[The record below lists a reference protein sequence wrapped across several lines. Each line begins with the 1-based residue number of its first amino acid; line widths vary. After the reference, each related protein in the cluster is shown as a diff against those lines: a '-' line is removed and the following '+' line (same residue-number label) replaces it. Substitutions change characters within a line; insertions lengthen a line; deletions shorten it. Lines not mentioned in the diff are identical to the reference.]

1 MAVSFGVIWSSV
13 GRKILMSLT
22 GLLLFTFVVGH
33 LAGNLPLLTGDP
45 DPFNKYGHFLV
56 SLGGL
61 LIVVELVLVGCLLVH
76 VWTAI
81 AIALGKRHARPD
93 RYAKQ
98 KGAGGASRKT
108 VGASTMVYTG
118 LVTLVFIVL
127 HLITFKWGPGVPQG
141 YVTQIDGVEMRDLHR
156 LVVETFSRPGPV
168 VGYVAAMV
176 VLGFHLSHAF
186 WSAFQ
191 SLGFYHHRYTRILY
205 AGGRT
210 VAFLIALGFLVIP
223 VWIYFAGAAQ

>member
-1 MAVSFGVIWSSV
+1 MAASFGTVWSSV

-22 GLLLFTFVVGH
+22 GLVLFTFVVGH
-33 LAGNLPLLTGDP
+33 LIGNLQLLTGEA
-45 DPFNKYGHFLV
+45 DPFNRYSHFLI

-61 LIVVELVLVGCLLVH
+61 LILVELILLGCLLVH

-81 AIALGKRHARPD
+81 SIALGKRSARPE
-93 RYAKQ
+93 RYAKL
-98 KGAGGASRKT
+98 KSAGGASRKT
-108 VGASTMVYTG
+108 LGASTMVYTG
-118 LVTLVFIVL
+118 LITLAFIVM
-127 HLITFKWGPGVPQG
+127 HLITFKWGPGVAEG
-141 YVTQIDGVEMRDLHR
+141 YVTQVDGVQMRDLHR
-156 LVVETFSRPGPV
+156 LVVETFHNPV
-168 VGYVAAMV
+168 YVIVYVLAMI

-191 SLGFYHHRYTRILY
+191 SLGFYHDRYTRVLY
-205 AGGRT
+205 AGGRI